1 MGAMNEDQPTSQVA
15 IAGPA
20 PVGVWQ
26 GSASPG
32 VGCVGGGQTV
42 FYYVIARFPSG
53 LAYPPNGAI
62 VARNTAGIGNLS
74 VSNFNVVSW
83 PPVSGA
89 TGYDVLRHRTRDGIN
104 SPCASCA
111 VVLNTTAT
119 TVNDTGQNGGGYPP
133 AGILAAQDATGIIQV
148 DNTTAAAPFLTSRV
162 GGNPA
167 LRNALIQAF
176 TAGQA
181 AIFNADGTLSGGTA
195 SASVAWGSI
204 TGTLSN
210 QTDLQAALDAK
221 VPVTRTVNG
230 HALSANVTVT
240 ASDVGLGNVTNDAQ
254 TKAAIVPNT
263 VPAAGQILVGNAG
276 GTAFA
281 PVTMSGG
288 ATINSAGVVTVP
300 GGASATPP
308 YLVVS
313 SLNYGP
319 ASLLTPPGA
328 VGTYTLVNQGGATF
342 TAQNGA
348 IYIFGPSGGTN
359 LRMAVIASPVVAYTA
374 TALIL
379 ATLGNNNT
387 RVGICQRDSGGGKV
401 ITWALWA
408 QASGVPGLEF
418 ASWNSATSF
427 AANTGNGFGSGPSS
441 STGQI
446 WLRIVDDT
454 VNRTVQWSSDGVTFL
469 TFSSNA
475 SNQFTTTNQIGV
487 FVNGD
492 SAGPGAAGA
501 WISWVVTTP

>member
-1 MGAMNEDQPTSQVA
+1 MGAMNDDQPTSQVA

-20 PVGVWQ
+20 PVGVSG

-104 SPCASCA
+104 SPCTSCA

-133 AGILAAQDATGIIQV
+133 AGISAAQPVTGLIQL
-148 DNTTAAAPFLTSRV
+148 DNTTAATPFLTSRV

-181 AIFNADGTLSGGTA
+181 AIFNADGSLSGGTV

-210 QTDLQAALDAK
+210 QTDLQTALDAK

-230 HALSANVTVT
+230 HALSADVTVT
-240 ASDVGLGNVTNDAQ
+240 ASDVGLGNVTNDVQ

-263 VPAAGQILVGNAG
+263 VPSAGKILVGNAG
-276 GTAFA
+276 GTAYA

-288 ATINSAGVVTVP
+288 ATINSAGVVTVVSNS
-300 GGASATPP
+300 GMVLLEQHAGSA
-308 YLVVS
+308 S
-313 SLNYGP
+313 SLAFTASISSSYDTYRIELVGVTP
-319 ASLLTPPGA
+319 ATNGVSVLFRVSTD
-328 VGTYTLVNQGGATF
+328 GGATYDAGTNYAWVGF
-342 TAQNGA
+342 RVSRTGNAQVGADAGTSIDLTVGDNVVNTAAAGG
-348 IYIFGPSGGTN
+348 ISGGFTLYN
-359 LRMAVIASPVVAYTA
+359 PAGGTTSPRIVGEIGFNDGGSPAQILGTFSGVYSPTTA
-374 TALIL
+374 INAFQIIMST
-379 ATLGNNNT
+379 GN
-387 RVGICQRDSGGGKV
+387 V
-401 ITWALWA
+401 
-408 QASGVPGLEF
+408 ASGTARCYG
-418 ASWNSATSF
+418 
-427 AANTGNGFGSGPSS
+427 
-441 STGQI
+441 
-446 WLRIVDDT
+446 
-454 VNRTVQWSSDGVTFL
+454 
-469 TFSSNA
+469 
-475 SNQFTTTNQIGV
+475 
-487 FVNGD
+487 
-492 SAGPGAAGA
+492 
-501 WISWVVTTP
+501 ISKT